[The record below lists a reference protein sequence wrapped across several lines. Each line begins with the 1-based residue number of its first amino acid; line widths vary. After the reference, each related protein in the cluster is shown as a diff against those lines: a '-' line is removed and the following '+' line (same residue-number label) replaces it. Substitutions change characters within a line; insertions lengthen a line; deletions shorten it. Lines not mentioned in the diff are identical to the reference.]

1 MAMSRVYKGT
11 SIAYLPG
18 GESEK
23 GKEGVFSRSLVG
35 SKCSHTGGP
44 SVGAIV

>member
-23 GKEGVFSRSLVG
+23 GKEGEPTRDLLET
-35 SKCSHTGGP
+35 KCSHTGGP